1 MALEAERLGFDS
13 VRSAEAYGGYEE
25 AAATIQD
32 LYLDGRKGEA
42 AAPVPDELVDD
53 VALVGPRDRIRD
65 QLALW
70 GEAGVDTI
78 IVGTSGPEPLRALAE
93 AAS

>member
-1 MALEAERLGFDS
+1 VRPIKLG
-13 VRSAEAYGGYEE
+13 VNLGYWG
-25 AAATIQD
+25 AQPVD
-32 LYLDGRKGEA
+32 
-42 AAPVPDELVDD
+42 PVPM
-53 VALVGPRDRIRD
+53 ALVGPRDRIRD